1 MITRTPEELEEKSQT
16 VSPDVKVVARDSS
29 ASSAQKIEKSKPE
42 ISVSG
47 GISSHNLHART
58 AQVRKSDDSI
68 KDGDLSFIKNDQTVK
83 ETKTGSDD
91 VAAKLPAVA
100 NEDTELVEVEGNNT
114 LPTATAETS
123 VTKPEENILPVAE
136 DKIPEKAV
144 AAIESREIVEGLKIK
159 AHTLEDVIGK
169 DGRTEKTVHKG
180 DVSENDSTSEL
191 DYEEDDSK
199 NDNIMDDKLDEIKLD
214 KSSDDE
220 KTSGVTIIDQS
231 KLSSDLSE
239 ENKSVSTLSG
249 LSDDSAKVHLASSQ
263 VGSEAGSASVPLNS
277 SAATSNI
284 DGLNIVKSTKTASE
298 LGIKLD
304 QSVSVPKTNL
314 VESVDSE
321 ISKEEGKAA
330 IMIEATLTPEQ
341 VKKKSLKLVFDIL
354 ISLLFFAIIG
364 FAGYKYLWPLIQE
377 LMTGM

>member
-159 AHTLEDVIGK
+159 AHALEDVIGK

>member
-199 NDNIMDDKLDEIKLD
+199 NDNIIDDKLDEIKLD